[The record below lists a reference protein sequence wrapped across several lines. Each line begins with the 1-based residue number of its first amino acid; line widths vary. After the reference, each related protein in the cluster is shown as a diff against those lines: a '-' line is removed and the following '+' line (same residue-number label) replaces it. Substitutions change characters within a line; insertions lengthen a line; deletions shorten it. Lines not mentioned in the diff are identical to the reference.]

1 MSFVW
6 TPRTGVSEDGSL
18 GGLPRTAHKPPG
30 PFAMFISDLIRDN
43 YNTLQTHQVSSSFDT
58 PGGHGGMI
66 AGCPILAVP
75 LFLRQGW
82 DEQMPARLLPL
93 LFCLSFPE
101 ESAFSFASVEEPA
114 GWPILAA
121 FLFLRLGWVSQ
132 MPATKFVRSANPYR
146 SPTRMASS

>member
-1 MSFVW
+1 MRLLFCLSF
-6 TPRTGVSEDGSL
+6 PEES
-18 GGLPRTAHKPPG
+18 AFY
-30 PFAMFISDLIRDN
+30 FAVALVFLLSFPEE
-43 YNTLQTHQVSSSFDT
+43 SASSFASVEE
-58 PGGHGGMI
+58 P
-66 AGCPILAVP
+66 AGWPILAVP